1 MSEYLHYTGREPLFG
16 FGYPGAPAGEL
27 GSPHDEGVKTV
38 AIAERIAAMLRALGP
53 GIYEGG
59 VATLSSGAVAITAL
73 HAVVMDSLGAV
84 TITQEATTLA
94 ATEFPTGTSYVHV
107 QATEDA
113 RTDGTCGY
121 YVSSSATPATG
132 ALRVARVTK
141 VAGAITAVDC
151 SVQTSPAISSRI
163 PWAELVAEYGG
174 TETLLEMLT
183 AVLGSA
189 YLEATPPSDVDTRL
203 TALEGAGGGGG
214 GGVEYWGDLDQEAAG
229 VDKSIRQGAAE
240 EAETVA
246 DAAVAA
252 HVTALHGS
260 SSGTGTAAVA
270 VAAEQWD
277 VVAVNELRL
286 AAATAHYLAT
296 VPETLQDA
304 AVVVDGHCGSE
315 FVDPINSTF

>member
-1 MSEYLHYTGREPLFG
+1 
-16 FGYPGAPAGEL
+16 
-27 GSPHDEGVKTV
+27 VKTA

-73 HAVVMDSLGAV
+73 YGVVTDSLGAV
-84 TITQEATTLA
+84 TIAQEATTLA
-94 ATEFPTGTSYVHV
+94 ATEVPNGTSYVHV
-107 QATEDA
+107 QATEEA

-121 YVSSSATPATG
+121 YVSTSATPATG
-132 ALRVARVTK
+132 ALRVAQVTK

-151 SVQTSPAISSRI
+151 SVQTSPAIISRL
-163 PWAELVAEYGG
+163 PWAELVSEYGG
-174 TETLLEMLT
+174 TETLLERLT
-183 AVLGSA
+183 AALGA
-189 YLEATPPSDVDTRL
+189 DYLGETAPSDVDTRL

-214 GGVEYWGDLDQEAAG
+214 GGGVEYWGDLTQETAG
-229 VDKSIRQGAAE
+229 VSKTIRQGATE

-252 HVTALHGS
+252 HVTELHGS
-260 SSGTGTAAVA
+260 TGTGTAA

-277 VVAVNELRL
+277 VVAVNELRI

-315 FVDPINSTF
+315 FVDLVNSTF